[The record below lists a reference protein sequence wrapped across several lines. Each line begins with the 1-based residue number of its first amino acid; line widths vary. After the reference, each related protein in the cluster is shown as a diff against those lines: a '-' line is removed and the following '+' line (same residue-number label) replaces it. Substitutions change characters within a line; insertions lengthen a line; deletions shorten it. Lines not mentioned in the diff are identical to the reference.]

1 MFSDLEIVL
10 IEESE
15 SDAEIVLRALK
26 RAQIHVS
33 VTHLDD
39 GELAFSFLD
48 RINSKKSPP
57 VLILLDLKMPKIDGL
72 DLIRRIKTNERL
84 RSIPLVVLSSS
95 REDKDIRKAYE
106 LGINS
111 YVVKTVDYETFS
123 KLVVDTVNYWLRVNQ
138 PPV

>member
-1 MFSDLEIVL
+1 MFSDLEIIL
-10 IEESE
+10 IEDSE

-26 RAQIHVS
+26 RAQIHVD

-48 RINSKKSPP
+48 RISSRKSPP
-57 VLILLDLKMPKIDGL
+57 VLILLDLKMPKIDGHE
-72 DLIRRIKTNERL
+72 LIRRIKTNERL